1 VRFGRNPYELFG
13 VTRDSLIEWDLR
25 NYMPVRI
32 ERTGLGYEKL
42 EVSRDYISCGSRLG
56 MVYIYEN
63 NKSNP
68 DKFTLHK

>member
-1 VRFGRNPYELFG
+1 
-13 VTRDSLIEWDLR
+13 
-25 NYMPVRI
+25 MPVRI